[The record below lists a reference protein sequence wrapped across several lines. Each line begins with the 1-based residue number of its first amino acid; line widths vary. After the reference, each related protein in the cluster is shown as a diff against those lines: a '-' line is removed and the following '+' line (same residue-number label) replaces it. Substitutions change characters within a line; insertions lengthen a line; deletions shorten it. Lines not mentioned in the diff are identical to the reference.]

1 MESCR
6 RIIILCYCVGTTSKL
21 VVLLIDA
28 IDEEDDDDD
37 VAPLV
42 LECSVIVAIPAKLC
56 VKLCL
61 RKSQFLLN
69 TLPQAIQ

>member
-1 MESCR
+1 M
-6 RIIILCYCVGTTSKL
+6 LNFYCVATTSKL
-21 VVLLIDA
+21 VVLLIDP
-28 IDEEDDDDD
+28 IDEDVDDE
-37 VAPLV
+37 APLV